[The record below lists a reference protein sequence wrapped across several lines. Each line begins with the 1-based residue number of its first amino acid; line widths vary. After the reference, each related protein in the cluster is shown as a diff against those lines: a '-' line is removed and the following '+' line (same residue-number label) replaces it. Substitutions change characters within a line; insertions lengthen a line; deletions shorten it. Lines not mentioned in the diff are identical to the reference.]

1 LGQWGLRVTRSAIAK
16 SIARLERRLGTRLF
30 HRTTRRQALTESG
43 QGYYERCKRAL
54 AELDQA
60 EALLDD
66 GRREPV
72 GQLRVSVP
80 VIFGRHYV
88 APVLTQLAR
97 RHSRLTL
104 ELSFSDRLVDLF
116 EDRFD
121 LAVRLG

>member
-1 LGQWGLRVTRSAIAK
+1 VTRSAIAK